1 MKSANMPIS
10 PTLTQRS
17 YKSPNGRMEA
27 IACGVQARL
36 DERTGYS
43 RRVTDETVNIARNL
57 GVTDREIKTW
67 VNQRLKQMARD
78 EERIRNIKILLD
90 RIRRNM
96 PNMSQ

>member
-1 MKSANMPIS
+1 MKRSNVQTS
-10 PTLTQRS
+10 PTPTRRS
-17 YKSPNGRMEA
+17 YQSPDGRMDA

-67 VNQRLKQMARD
+67 VNQRTKRLARD
-78 EERIRNIKILLD
+78 EERLRSIKTLLD
-90 RIRRNM
+90 RVRSSM
-96 PNMSQ
+96 PNMC